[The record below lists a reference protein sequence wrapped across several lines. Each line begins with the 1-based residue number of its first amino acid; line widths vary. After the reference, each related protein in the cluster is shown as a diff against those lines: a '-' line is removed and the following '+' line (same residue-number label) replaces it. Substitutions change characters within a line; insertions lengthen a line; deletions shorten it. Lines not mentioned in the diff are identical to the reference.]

1 MKTDLVKGFNDYL
14 GEDARKRQKITNII
28 RNNFE
33 LYGFEPAETPIVE
46 TLEFVKGENPKD
58 DAVRDV
64 FQLEDR
70 GKRKLALRYEFT
82 FQLKRIA
89 NNKKLPYK
97 RYQIGYNFRDE
108 PIRQGRTRQF
118 IQCDVDVVGSTK
130 KEEAE
135 ILSLTKKIMNDLK
148 INSVIYI
155 NNRKLMNEIVKKE
168 GIKETDSIDVIRE
181 IDKLDKL
188 SKEEVKANL
197 KKYKAEKLVDI
208 FTKPE
213 EFFKKFEFYKEIE
226 ELKKYAKSFG
236 VEVEFRPYL
245 ARGFSYYIGS
255 VFEVWSK
262 DINVAITGGGTYLIN
277 NNESTGISFGIE
289 PIFLISKIEPDNIE
303 YLVVSLDEDK
313 KAIELSQ
320 KLREKNK
327 SVVMFYG
334 KPSKALDYANS
345 YKINKVIFVGADE
358 VKSGKFKVK
367 DMASGRTSL
376 FHPDLSSAGGRR
388 TGKESVLKI

>member
-1 MKTDLVKGFNDYL
+1 MNMDLVKGFNDYL
-14 GEDARKRQKITNII
+14 GEDARKRQKIMNII
-28 RNNFE
+28 RENFE
-33 LYGFEPAETPIVE
+33 LYGFAPAETPIIE
-46 TLEFVKGENPKD
+46 NLEFVKGENQKD

-89 NNKKLPYK
+89 QNQKLPYR

-108 PIRQGRTRQF
+108 PIRKGRTRQF
-118 IQCDVDVVGSTK
+118 IQCDVDVIGSTK

-135 ILSLTKKIMNDLK
+135 ILSLTKRIMKDLK
-148 INSVIYI
+148 INPIIYI
-155 NNRKLMNEIVKKE
+155 NNRKLMNEIIKKE
-168 GIKETDSIDVIRE
+168 GIKEEDSVEVIRE

-197 KKYKAEKLVDI
+197 KKFKAEKLVDI
-208 FTKPE
+208 FTKSE

-226 ELKKYAKSFG
+226 ELKKYSKLFG

-245 ARGFSYYIGS
+245 ARGFSYYTGS

-277 NNESTGISFGIE
+277 KNESTGISFGIE
-289 PIFLISKIEPDNIE
+289 PIFLISKIEPDNVE
-303 YLVVSLDEDK
+303 YLIVSLDEDK
-313 KAIELSQ
+313 KAIELAQ
-320 KLREKNK
+320 KLREKGK
-327 SVVMFYG
+327 EVVMFYG

-345 YKINKVIFVGADE
+345 YKINKVIFVGTDE

-367 DMASGRTSL
+367 DML
-376 FHPDLSSAGGRR
+376 
-388 TGKESVLKI
+388 TGKESILRI

>member
-1 MKTDLVKGFNDYL
+1 MNMDLVKGFNDYL
-14 GEDARKRQKITNII
+14 GEDARKRQKIMNII
-28 RNNFE
+28 RENFE
-33 LYGFEPAETPIVE
+33 LYGFEPAETPIIE
-46 TLEFVKGENPKD
+46 NLEFVKGENQKD

-89 NNKKLPYK
+89 QNQKLPYR

-108 PIRQGRTRQF
+108 PIRKGRTRQF
-118 IQCDVDVVGSTK
+118 IQCDVDVIGSTK

-148 INSVIYI
+148 INSIIYI
-155 NNRKLMNEIVKKE
+155 NNRKLMNEIIKKE
-168 GIKETDSIDVIRE
+168 GIKEEDSVEVMRE

-188 SKEEVKANL
+188 SKEEVKENL
-197 KKYKAEKLVDI
+197 KKFKAEKLVDV

-226 ELKKYAKSFG
+226 ELKKYSKLFD

-245 ARGFSYYIGS
+245 ARGFSYYTGS

-277 NNESTGISFGIE
+277 KNESTGISFGIE
-289 PIFLISKIEPDNIE
+289 PIFLISKIKPESVE
-303 YLVVSLDEDK
+303 YLIVSLDEDK
-313 KAIELSQ
+313 EAIKIAQ
-320 KLREKNK
+320 KLREKEK
-327 SVVMFYG
+327 EVVMFYG
-334 KPSKALDYANS
+334 KPSKALEYANS
-345 YKINKVIFVGADE
+345 YKINKVIFVGKDE
-358 VKSGKFKVK
+358 VKAKKFKVK
-367 DMASGRTSL
+367 DMASGRTS
-376 FHPDLSSAGGRR
+376 
-388 TGKESVLKI
+388 ELKFSK